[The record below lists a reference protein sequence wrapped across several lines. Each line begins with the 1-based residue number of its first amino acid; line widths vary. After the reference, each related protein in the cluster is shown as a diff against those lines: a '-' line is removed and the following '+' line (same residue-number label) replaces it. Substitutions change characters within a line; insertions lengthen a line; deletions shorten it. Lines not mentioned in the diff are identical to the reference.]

1 MALAPSGPRLLGLG
15 DNTVDTYIDA
25 GLQFPGGNAVN
36 VAVLARRLGLPTAYL
51 GCLGRDAAGDL
62 IATAL
67 ADEGVATDRVRRID
81 GPNARAFI
89 VHNDGDRRF
98 LRGEPGVRG
107 RYDLGP
113 DDVAYIAGFDA
124 VHTSIFSELDAELP
138 RLRAAASGLSYDFS
152 ERWTDAAFAR
162 VLPHIDL
169 AFLSAPNRSDD
180 EVAAVLRHCADA
192 GVAIA
197 VATRGAEGAMALID
211 GTLFRQGIV
220 PADIVD
226 TLGAG
231 DGFITA
237 FRVALLRGA
246 EPAAALELGAGFAA
260 TVCGWQGAFGHA
272 TPWAA
277 GDVRA

>member
-1 MALAPSGPRLLGLG
+1 MAVAPSGPRLLGLG
-15 DNTVDTYIDA
+15 DNTVDTYVDA

-36 VAVLARRLGLPTAYL
+36 VAVLARRLGLPSAYL

-62 IATAL
+62 IAAAL
-67 ADEGVATDRVRRID
+67 AEEGVATDRVRRID

-89 VHNDGDRRF
+89 VHNNGDRRF

-113 DDVAYIAGFDA
+113 DDFAYIAGFDA
-124 VHTSIFSELDAELP
+124 VHTSIFSELDADLP
-138 RLRAAASGLSYDFS
+138 RLRQAARGLSYDFS
-152 ERWTDAAFAR
+152 ERWNDAVFAR
-162 VLPHIDL
+162 VLPYIDL
-169 AFLSAPNRSDD
+169 AFFSAPNRADD
-180 EVAAVLRHCADA
+180 EVAAILRLCADA

-197 VATRGAEGAMALID
+197 VATRGAEGAMALVD
-211 GTLFRQGIV
+211 GQLLHQGIV
-220 PADIVD
+220 PAEIVD

-246 EPAAALELGAGFAA
+246 EPAAALGLAAGFAA

-272 TPWAA
+272 TPWAD
-277 GDVRA
+277 GDVHA